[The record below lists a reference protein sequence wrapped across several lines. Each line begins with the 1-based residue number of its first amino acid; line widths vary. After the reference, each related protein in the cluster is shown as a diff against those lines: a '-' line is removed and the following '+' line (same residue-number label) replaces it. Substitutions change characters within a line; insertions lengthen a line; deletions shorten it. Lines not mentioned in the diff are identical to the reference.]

1 MDGRVAIWAVVVSLL
16 LIGSQPSQAQQ
27 AVGPAAAPAQP
38 RLQEARRS
46 GQVISPLHAFLGID
60 PVTGE
65 FKPARQGSP
74 AASVRPQGS
83 APNNPP
89 ELASGE
95 PGTSAPLNGSEP
107 STDFQIDDKT
117 LDDFRASISKA
128 LDEHDDGA
136 LAASIANLT
145 RSMKYDRFSLLD
157 PRIERI
163 GYLALFLYPLGIV
176 LSELYGVWSRR
187 HTVGRLE
194 RERRF
199 YARQRNRRFTLA
211 AFSAATIGL
220 FWWAGEHS
228 FWWGEPRR
236 LVAFIA
242 GLTFLAAASALL
254 RLIIARAAKE
264 YVARTVEDLRM
275 QQLALEKEIRE
286 LRSRLQGN
294 GIEGTVATDTRP

>member
-1 MDGRVAIWAVVVSLL
+1 MDGRLAIFAAVAVVVFGAS
-16 LIGSQPSQAQQ
+16 PSQAQQ
-27 AVGPAAAPAQP
+27 PVRPATPRAQP
-38 RLQEARRS
+38 RLPES

-65 FKPARQGSP
+65 FKPARQVKP
-74 AASVRPQGS
+74 AQQGS
-83 APNNPP
+83 ARNNPADSAAG
-89 ELASGE
+89 EAASDV
-95 PGTSAPLNGSEP
+95 PPNGSETP
-107 STDFQIDDKT
+107 TDFQFDEKT
-117 LDDFRASISKA
+117 LDDFRAAIGKA

-136 LAASIANLT
+136 LAATIANLT
-145 RSMKYDRFSLLD
+145 RGMKYDQFSLLD

-176 LSELYGVWSRR
+176 VSELYGSWARR
-187 HTVGRLE
+187 QTVARLE

-211 AFSAATIGL
+211 ALSAGTIGL

-228 FWWGEPRR
+228 FWWDEPRR

-242 GLTFLAAASALL
+242 GLTLLAAASALF

-275 QQLALEKEIRE
+275 QQVALEKEIRE
-286 LRSRLQGN
+286 LRSRLHGN
-294 GIEGTVATDTRP
+294 VLEGNVAGDALS